1 MTNEPCLP
9 GRAAPLNVQIR
20 APRSGSPPA
29 RGHCPRCT
37 GAEHTPDSR
46 GAYGL
51 RTVSRVTTV
60 TAGAGL
66 LRAGRAGGG
75 PLLYA
80 LSLIVC
86 YILYMHLPYLSLSS
100 NLAILATRA
109 SGEWLFSHISRAQT
123 AIRSIRFPGFFDVY
137 SLITHTTRTLC
148 ILVSWYHRIV
158 WQEKV
163 VVSEVLLPSPRP
175 RRGSIGS

>member
-123 AIRSIRFPGFFDVY
+123 AIRYPLPGLFRCLLSHNPHNPYTLYSRLVVPPY
-137 SLITHTTRTLC
+137 SLAR
-148 ILVSWYHRIV
+148 
-158 WQEKV
+158 EGG
-163 VVSEVLLPSPRP
+163 SE
-175 RRGSIGS
+175 